1 MKKSFLFIMLLA
13 PALVSANDV
22 VDINVEVT
30 ADAAACTPV
39 LSNNGIADFGTRYA
53 GSLSKK
59 AFTQLGTRD
68 LTMTI
73 TCESSTGVAITA
85 RDARA
90 DSMATGKDEGGTA
103 GAKFQV
109 NGGGYVSDTSNL
121 FGLGVTS
128 EGKKIGSY
136 AVQINTGAVVAAD
149 ADADA
154 EVKVDMAGAADKSGP
169 WSTSTLLPLPTNE
182 DYFYTFVQKGT
193 TTPQPIMTASVPLQ
207 VSVTVA
213 PDINSN
219 QTITLDGEA
228 VITIAYL

>member
-1 MKKSFLFIMLLA
+1 MKKFCLLIMLVGSG
-13 PALVSANDV
+13 LVSANDV

-39 LSNNGIADFGTRYA
+39 LSNNGVADFGTRYA
-53 GSLSKK
+53 GSLSKT
-59 AFTQLGTRD
+59 AFNQLGTRYMA
-68 LTMTI
+68 LTI
-73 TCESSTGVAITA
+73 TCESATGVAITA

-90 DSMATGKDEGGTA
+90 DSMTNGKDETGTS
-103 GAKFQV
+103 GVKFQV
-109 NGGGYVSDTSNL
+109 NGGGYVSDASRL

-136 AVQINTGAVVAAD
+136 AVQINAATVVAT
-149 ADADA
+149 DADA
-154 EVKVDMAGAADKSGP
+154 EVKVDIAGAADKSGP
-169 WSTSTLLPLPTNE
+169 WTISTMLPLPTSQ

-207 VSVTVA
+207 VSVAVA
-213 PDINSN
+213 PDISSN
-219 QTITLDGEA
+219 QAITLDGEA

>member
-149 ADADA
+149 ADA

>member
-1 MKKSFLFIMLLA
+1 MKKLCLFAMLLGSGMVYA
-13 PALVSANDV
+13 SNV

-30 ADAAACTPV
+30 ADAAACTPL
-39 LSNNGIADFGTRYA
+39 LSNSGIADFGTRYA

-59 AFTQLGTRD
+59 AFNQLGTRD
-68 LTMTI
+68 LTLTV
-73 TCESSTGVAITA
+73 TCESATGVAITA
-85 RDARA
+85 RDTRA
-90 DSMATGKDEGGTA
+90 DSITSGNDESGTA
-103 GAKFQV
+103 GVKFQV
-109 NGGGYVSDTSNL
+109 NGGGYVSDASRL

-136 AVQINTGAVVAAD
+136 AVQINASTVVA

-154 EVKVDMAGAADKSGP
+154 EVKVDMAGATDKSGP
-169 WSTSTLLPLPTNE
+169 WSTSTMLPLPVNQ

-207 VSVTVA
+207 ISAAVA
-213 PDINSN
+213 PDISSN

-228 VITIAYL
+228 VITIVYL